1 MPYLTHQDIHG
12 AKPMRICGT
21 GILVALAIVAM
32 APGPAHAQAVEDV
45 RVGRFSAGDLQGW
58 ESRAFKGVTDY
69 RIVADDATR
78 VLAARANGGASGRF
92 RKIKIDLTRTP
103 FINFSWKVSG
113 VYQGI
118 NEAAKSGDDFPARVY
133 VVRER
138 GLMGIN
144 SAALNYVWSSTRPVG
159 SQWAS
164 PYTAQVKLI
173 ALDSGSQKA
182 GVWTKHKRNVREDLR
197 RAFGEDITEIDA
209 VALMSDADN
218 FGGSVDAAYGDIWFS
233 AR

>member
-1 MPYLTHQDIHG
+1 MGRFLLAGMLLAWLATIAAVP
-12 AKPMRICGT
+12 C
-21 GILVALAIVAM
+21 ALAQQ
-32 APGPAHAQAVEDV
+32 APDIP
-45 RVGRFSAGDLQGW
+45 VGRFSAGDLQGW
-58 ESRAFKGVTDY
+58 ESRAFKGATEY
-69 RIVADDATR
+69 RIATDGAAR

-113 VYQGI
+113 VYKGI

-159 SQWAS
+159 SLWSS
-164 PYTAQVKLI
+164 PYTAQVKLL
-173 ALDSGSQKA
+173 ALDSGPEKA
-182 GVWTKHKRNVREDLR
+182 GAWTRHKRNVREDLR

-218 FGGSVDAAYGDIWFS
+218 FGGSVEASYGDIWFS

>member
-1 MPYLTHQDIHG
+1 MPTS
-12 AKPMRICGT
+12 ARAGT
-21 GILVALAIVAM
+21 FIAGTFAALCISASAIAQQ
-32 APGPAHAQAVEDV
+32 APDTP
-45 RVGRFSAGDLQGW
+45 VGRFSAGDLQGW
-58 ESRAFKGVTDY
+58 ESRAFKGETRY
-69 RIVADDATR
+69 RIVSDGATR
-78 VLAARANGGASGRF
+78 VLAASANGGASGRF

-113 VYQGI
+113 VYPGI
-118 NEAAKSGDDFPARVY
+118 NEATKAGDDFPARVY

-144 SAALNYVWSSTRPVG
+144 SIALNYVWSSGKATG
-159 SQWAS
+159 SLWAS

-173 ALDSGSQKA
+173 ALDTGGNKA
-182 GVWTKHKRNVREDLR
+182 GSWSRHKRNVREDLR
-197 RAFGEDITEIDA
+197 RAFGEDISEIDA

-218 FGGSVDAAYGDIWFS
+218 FGGSVEAAYGDIWFS

>member
-1 MPYLTHQDIHG
+1 MRHLFPIRMLTAALFALAGAHG
-12 AKPMRICGT
+12 AI
-21 GILVALAIVAM
+21 AQQ
-32 APGPAHAQAVEDV
+32 APNIP
-45 RVGRFSAGDLQGW
+45 VGRFSAGDLQGW
-58 ESRAFKGVTDY
+58 ESRAFKGATEY
-69 RIVADDATR
+69 RIVSDGATR

-113 VYQGI
+113 VYKGI

-138 GLMGIN
+138 GLMGMN
-144 SAALNYVWSSTRPVG
+144 SAALNYVWSSARPVG
-159 SQWAS
+159 SLWPS

-173 ALDSGSQKA
+173 ALDSGPEKA
-182 GVWTKHKRNVREDLR
+182 GVWTRHKRNVREDLR

-218 FGGSVDAAYGDIWFS
+218 FGGSVEAAYGDIWFS

>member
-1 MPYLTHQDIHG
+1 MRRLFASRTLTAAVFALSG
-12 AKPMRICGT
+12 AT
-21 GILVALAIVAM
+21 GAVAQQ
-32 APGPAHAQAVEDV
+32 APDTP
-45 RVGRFSAGDLQGW
+45 VGRFSAGDLQGW
-58 ESRAFKGVTDY
+58 ESRAFKGATQY
-69 RIVADDATR
+69 RIVPDGATR
-78 VLAARANGGASGRF
+78 VLAASANGGASGRF
-92 RKIKIDLTRTP
+92 RKIKIDLARTP

-113 VYQGI
+113 VYKGI

-173 ALDSGSQKA
+173 ALDSGAEKA
-182 GVWTKHKRNVREDLR
+182 DVWTRHKRNVREDLR
-197 RAFGEDITEIDA
+197 RAFGEDITEIDV

-218 FGGSVDAAYGDIWFS
+218 FGGSVEAAYGDIWFS

>member
-1 MPYLTHQDIHG
+1 MRQVIPSRLLT
-12 AKPMRICGT
+12 AA
-21 GILVALAIVAM
+21 VFALASAT
-32 APGPAHAQAVEDV
+32 AASAQQAADIP
-45 RVGRFSAGDLQGW
+45 VGRFSAGDLQGW
-58 ESRAFKGVTDY
+58 ESRAFKGTTEY
-69 RIVADDATR
+69 RIATDGATR

-113 VYQGI
+113 VYKGI

-138 GLMGIN
+138 GLMGMN

-173 ALDSGSQKA
+173 ALDSGPDKVGS
-182 GVWTKHKRNVREDLR
+182 WTRHKRNVREDLR

-218 FGGSVDAAYGDIWFS
+218 FGGSVEASYGDIWFS

>member
-1 MPYLTHQDIHG
+1 MRRRFSAIASLIAVMTATG
-12 AKPMRICGT
+12 AF
-21 GILVALAIVAM
+21 AQQ
-32 APGPAHAQAVEDV
+32 APDTP
-45 RVGRFSAGDLQGW
+45 VGRFSAGDLQGW
-58 ESRAFKGVTDY
+58 ESRAFKGATQY
-69 RIVADDATR
+69 RIAPDGATR
-78 VLAARANGGASGRF
+78 VLAASANGGASGRF

-113 VYQGI
+113 IYKGI

-173 ALDSGSQKA
+173 ALDSGAEKA
-182 GVWTKHKRNVREDLR
+182 GVWTRHKRNVREDLR
-197 RAFGEDITEIDA
+197 RAFGEDITEIDV

-218 FGGSVDAAYGDIWFS
+218 FGGSVEAAYGDIWFS